1 MRRSLVA
8 CLAIGV
14 AAGLSMAPA
23 LTAADRAGRALVRID
38 VTGQG
43 GSVGSAKF
51 NLLLDNG
58 LRADSGQV
66 AYKFTFGSEK
76 TASNGQYGAS
86 FSGTDTLK
94 GRDGRI
100 VIHSSGRT
108 AFTGAYE
115 VFSGTWSVV
124 NGTGKYGR
132 LKGGGPFV
140 TVITRDNRYSFRYE
154 GFVTGS

>member
-1 MRRSLVA
+1 MRRSLAA

-14 AAGLSMAPA
+14 VAGLSTASA

-43 GSVGSAKF
+43 GAVGSAKF

-66 AYKFTFGSEK
+66 TYRFIFGSEK
-76 TASNGQYGAS
+76 TAANGQYGAS
-86 FSGTDTLK
+86 FGGTDTLK
-94 GRDGRI
+94 GKGGQI

-124 NGTGKYGR
+124 SGTGKYGR

-140 TVITRDNRYSFRYE
+140 TVVSPGDRFSFRYE